1 MKNQITKLLVVDDEP
16 LNITIMHEY
25 LDEVY
30 ANIEC
35 ATNGLE
41 CLEKLK
47 TYKPDILLLDVSMP
61 GMDGYQVCETIKSN
75 ASLADITVIFVSA
88 RGTPE
93 ERLSGFKAGGEDYI
107 VKPYKEEELLLKIA
121 KTIDY
126 HDKLTILNNE
136 LDDAQSV
143 AFEAMTTSSE
153 MGFVAQYLEQL
164 FELDNADAIMQA
176 TINFAKIFDLAIC
189 QRVKLCDEYLFSSH
203 QTCISPLEKEVIEL
217 LENSGR
223 IYKFDNRIQF
233 NFSHINV
240 LVKNMPIKDINRYGR
255 LTDIIPIALSGANNA
270 LKTLF
275 YKQTAQDKQKVE
287 SLVANIHTMTHDVV
301 NNIDTVKAQVN
312 TALELLHD
320 TLEKNIPFMG
330 LEDDQEAL
338 ITNTTDNVISS
349 VNKTLTSLENIN
361 VQMNQIKSESESEKF
376 AK

>member
-30 ANIEC
+30 SNIEY
-35 ATNGLE
+35 ATDGLE
-41 CLEKLK
+41 CLEKLD
-47 TYKPDILLLDVSMP
+47 TYIPDIILLDVSMP
-61 GMDGYQVCETIKSN
+61 GMDGYQVCEQIKN
-75 ASLADITVIFVSA
+75 NPKLCDITIIFVSA
-88 RGTPE
+88 RATPE

-126 HDKLTILNNE
+126 HDKLICLNND
-136 LDDAQSV
+136 LDDAQNV
-143 AFEAMTTSSE
+143 AFEAMTSSSE
-153 MGFVAQYLEQL
+153 MGFVTQFLEQL
-164 FELDNADAIMQA
+164 FELDNAKLIMDA
-176 TINFAKIFDLAIC
+176 TLSFAKIFNLAIC
-189 QRVKLCDEYLFSSH
+189 IRAKECDEYNFCSH

-217 LENSGR
+217 LQNSGR

-240 LVKNMPIKDINRYGR
+240 LVKNMPIKDENRYGR

-270 LKTLF
+270 LKTLY
-275 YKQTAQDKQKVE
+275 YKETAKDKHAIE
-287 SLVANIHTMTHDVV
+287 ELVSNIHNITHNVV
-301 NNIDTVKAQVN
+301 NNIDTVKSEVN
-312 TALELLHD
+312 GALELLHE

-338 ITNTTDNVISS
+338 ISNTTDNVIVSI
-349 VNKTLTSLENIN
+349 NKTLESLEIIN
-361 VQMNQIKSESESEKF
+361 SQMNLIKTNSEKF
-376 AK
+376 KK

>member
-25 LDEVY
+25 LDDLY
-30 ANIEC
+30 SNIEY

-41 CLEKLK
+41 CLDKLK
-47 TYKPDILLLDVSMP
+47 TYIPDIILLDVSMP
-61 GMDGYQVCETIKSN
+61 GIDGYQVCEKIKDDPN
-75 ASLADITVIFVSA
+75 LCDITVIFVSA

-93 ERLSGFKAGGEDYI
+93 ERMSGFKAGGEDYI
-107 VKPYKEEELLLKIA
+107 VKPFKEEELLLKIA

-126 HDKLTILNNE
+126 HNKLISLKHE
-136 LDDAQSV
+136 LDGAQSV
-143 AFEAMTTSSE
+143 AFEAMTSRSE

-164 FELDNADAIMQA
+164 FELDNAQSIMDA
-176 TINFAKIFDLAIC
+176 TLSFSKIFDLAIC
-189 QRVKLCDEYLFSSH
+189 QRVKECDEFIFTSH

-217 LENSGR
+217 LQNSGR

-240 LVKNMPIKDINRYGR
+240 LVKNMPIEDENKYGR

-270 LKTLF
+270 LKTLY
-275 YKQTAQDKQKVE
+275 YKESAKSKDEIQSLVSNIHNITHNVVDNIETVKVE
-287 SLVANIHTMTHDVV
+287 V
-301 NNIDTVKAQVN
+301 NS
-312 TALELLHD
+312 ALELLHE

-338 ITNTTDNVISS
+338 ITSTTDNVIVS
-349 VNKTLTSLENIN
+349 VNKTLESLESIN
-361 VQMNQIKSESESEKF
+361 SQMNLIKLDSEKF
-376 AK
+376 KK